1 VRILSLKTTSSPF
14 DKIIRFDAKRAYL
27 LQNASL
33 LTIMTGGQSVYEWI
47 YIEHTREQN
56 ASIEAN
62 TPPKCRICIKNF
74 SISLRTSNIWYQTW
88 RSNGQHVWFI
98 FWRLGVQTS
107 SSRYI
112 IIALKNM
119 SVEAGLDSLL
129 PRVSIITE
137 TALFNKPLNVC
148 CSCSL
153 LACGL
158 LSWADKYKCYGDI
171 CCLHF
176 QGWMLC

>member
-1 VRILSLKTTSSPF
+1 MTSSSC
-14 DKIIRFDAKRAYL
+14 DKKICFDAKRAYL
-27 LQNASL
+27 LTASERFL
-33 LTIMTGGQSVYEWI
+33 IDNNDWGTECLWVDIHTANTG
-47 YIEHTREQN
+47 TK
-56 ASIEAN
+56 ASIETN
-62 TPPKCRICIKNF
+62 TPPKCMICIKNF
-74 SISLRTSNIWYQTW
+74 SISLPTSNILYQTW

-112 IIALKNM
+112 IITLKDM

-129 PRVSIITE
+129 PLFSNNTE
-137 TALFNKPLNVC
+137 TTLFNKALNVC

-176 QGWMLC
+176 RDWMLC